1 MLLTGS
7 WEKDV
12 DYYKC
17 FIHPLILKHF
27 SYSGRLYHRKDD
39 NTARFWINDKNI
51 IKQFVDYG
59 LLIGPK
65 TNTIRIPKEIM
76 NNKKLSIACL
86 RGIFNTDG
94 CVYRQYSKIYKN
106 QRKHYSNYAVIE
118 IKSKSQK
125 LILQIKDIL
134 DKNKINTNK
143 ITKNKIDAY
152 VLRITS
158 QKMYQNS

>member
-1 MLLTGS
+1 MPEIDSNISEFIGAMIGDGCISQYKPKGRSTKITMLLTGS

-94 CVYRQYSKIYKN
+94 ILKN
-106 QRKHYSNYAVIE
+106 IQEPA
-118 IKSKSQK
+118 
-125 LILQIKDIL
+125 
-134 DKNKINTNK
+134 
-143 ITKNKIDAY
+143 
-152 VLRITS
+152 
-158 QKMYQNS
+158 